1 MARYIQSFR
10 EAVKDLCLQAWPDLA
25 GQPIPDLYQV
35 HRAILTDE
43 LAQFG
48 LPFASVMA
56 ADYPSDAT
64 GEWGIANWIYL
75 PPVQIY
81 RFEAYTGT
89 VDALEGNLEDM
100 RDFLQSTA
108 LSVGQRLSRVTL
120 SSSPYLPVNV
130 VLISKKT
137 DIIAGM
143 VGFDAQVGEVR
154 HA

>member
-1 MARYIQSFR
+1 MSRYIQSFK
-10 EAVKDLCLQAWPDLA
+10 EAVKDLCLQVWTDLP
-25 GQPIPDLYQV
+25 GKPIPDLYQV

-48 LPFASVMA
+48 LPFAAVMA
-56 ADYPSDAT
+56 ADFPSDSA
-64 GEWGIANWIYL
+64 GDWGIANWIYL
-75 PPVQIY
+75 PSVQIY

-100 RDFLQSTA
+100 RDYLQSTA
-108 LSVGQRLSRVTL
+108 LAVGQRLSRVTL

-143 VGFDAQVGEVR
+143 VGFDAQVGEAH